1 MSDLTVKLSSPSQNK
16 VVLNDSGSRLT
27 LSTFTSP
34 SVGLSELTD
43 VSTNDLP
50 DNSVLVYDSATG
62 AYTLRNVFTST
73 DDETLIISGGE
84 F

>member
-34 SVGLSELTD
+34 SVALSDLTD
-43 VSTNDLP
+43 VDTNSLP
-50 DNSVLVYDSATG
+50 DDSVLVYDNNTG
-62 AYTLRNVFTST
+62 AYTLRNVFAL
-73 DDETLIISGGE
+73 DDDGTIIISGGE

>member
-34 SVGLSELTD
+34 SIALSELTD
-43 VSTNDLP
+43 VNTNSLP
-50 DNSVLVYDSATG
+50 DDSVLVYDNATG
-62 AYTLRNVFTST
+62 AYTLRSVFAL
-73 DDETLIISGGE
+73 DDDGTIIISGGE